1 MPDRDPTRLGLVVR
15 AAPYARRAP
24 RADLD
29 LALAGAALDFEL
41 QVYFLGP
48 AVLQLAADRDVA
60 SAQLPAGLRG
70 WSALPSLAEAS
81 LFAERDWLKRCE
93 RSGIELTAAVTAMAA
108 DEMRLAWG
116 RCSQVL
122 VL

>member
-1 MPDRDPTRLGLVVR
+1 MPEREVTRLGLVVR

-41 QVYFLGP
+41 EVYFLGP

-60 SAQLPAGLRG
+60 AARLPPGLRG
-70 WSALPSLAEAS
+70 WSALPALAEVS

-93 RSGIELTAAVTAMAA
+93 RSGIELTASVTAMAA

-116 RCSQVL
+116 RCNPVL

>member
-1 MPDRDPTRLGLVVR
+1 MPRRDPTRLGLVVR

-41 QVYFLGP
+41 EVFFLGP
-48 AVLQLAADRDVA
+48 ALLQLAADREVVA
-60 SAQLPAGLRG
+60 AQLPSGLRG
-70 WSALPSLAEAS
+70 WSALPALAEAS

-93 RSGIELTAAVTAMAA
+93 RSGIELTAPVTAMAA
-108 DEMRLAWG
+108 DEMRRGWG
-116 RCSQVL
+116 RCSQGL
-122 VL
+122 VV